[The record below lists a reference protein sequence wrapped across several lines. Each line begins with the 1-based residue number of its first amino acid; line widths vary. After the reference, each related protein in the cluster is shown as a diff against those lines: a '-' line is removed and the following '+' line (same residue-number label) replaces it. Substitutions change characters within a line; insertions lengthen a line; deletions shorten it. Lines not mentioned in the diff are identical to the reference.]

1 MPRRHGQRK
10 KGNTKNNNKNVV
22 APKPTLIENKK
33 VVAEEP
39 VVTKVVA
46 TEVSAASAKGRLRQ
60 VVESEKVEKVVSY
73 FSSYAPTLLSFYGN
87 VKERLPET
95 LKTNVDV
102 LEKDYVVPATAFTV
116 VKCDQILTQVDETLA
131 STEETVYK
139 TVEKTKETVT
149 STVEQT
155 KETVTSTVEQTKETV
170 TNAVVSTLN
179 VGLDTIETGL
189 DYALPAAE
197 EKKEVVAE
205 EEKTDVM
212 KRVSVLNNTL
222 RTRLTKLALV
232 AAIHEKKELATA
244 ALKEKYTTTETLF
257 KERYV
262 VIDKEYLKPAVKF
275 VNDQYVVLDIKYFQ
289 PAKSFVSEKYV
300 VVDTAYLKPTKQFA
314 ESNVLYPTKQF
325 FDGLSKELKWTE
337 SYTKYVPEATQV
349 KEYVE
354 YGYKTVQSNVLLPTA
369 CYLGVDETFVS
380 YEKYV
385 LENLSKV
392 VEPYVTLQKSEEGTE
407 NVVVTEGDGGA
418 VAIEESEDWQ
428 DAPVKPNKFEP
439 VYPSDE
445 EWLHEQ
451 EDNYYQTMIYETNSV
466 Y

>member
-1 MPRRHGQRK
+1 MGNTTRINNSKRENNEFKQKKKEKEANMPRRHGQRK

-46 TEVSAASAKGRLRQ
+46 TEVSAASAKGLLRQ

-139 TVEKTKETVT
+139 TVEK
-149 STVEQT
+149 
-155 KETVTSTVEQTKETV
+155 TKETV

-275 VNDQYVVLDIKYFQ
+275 VNDQYVILDIKYFQ

-385 LENLSKV
+385 LETLSKV

-445 EWLHEQ
+445 E
-451 EDNYYQTMIYETNSV
+451 
-466 Y
+466 

>member
-1 MPRRHGQRK
+1 MGI
-10 KGNTKNNNKNVV
+10 

-39 VVTKVVA
+39 AVVTKVVA

-197 EKKEVVAE
+197 EKKRSCCRRRENRCYE
-205 EEKTDVM
+205 
-212 KRVSVLNNTL
+212 
-222 RTRLTKLALV
+222 
-232 AAIHEKKELATA
+232 
-244 ALKEKYTTTETLF
+244 
-257 KERYV
+257 
-262 VIDKEYLKPAVKF
+262 
-275 VNDQYVVLDIKYFQ
+275 
-289 PAKSFVSEKYV
+289 KSFCV
-300 VVDTAYLKPTKQFA
+300 
-314 ESNVLYPTKQF
+314 
-325 FDGLSKELKWTE
+325 
-337 SYTKYVPEATQV
+337 
-349 KEYVE
+349 
-354 YGYKTVQSNVLLPTA
+354 
-369 CYLGVDETFVS
+369 
-380 YEKYV
+380 
-385 LENLSKV
+385 
-392 VEPYVTLQKSEEGTE
+392 
-407 NVVVTEGDGGA
+407 
-418 VAIEESEDWQ
+418 
-428 DAPVKPNKFEP
+428 
-439 VYPSDE
+439 
-445 EWLHEQ
+445 
-451 EDNYYQTMIYETNSV
+451 
-466 Y
+466 

>member
-1 MPRRHGQRK
+1 MGI
-10 KGNTKNNNKNVV
+10 

-39 VVTKVVA
+39 AVVTKVVA

-197 EKKEVVAE
+197 E
-205 EEKTDVM
+205 EKADVM

-244 ALKEKYTTTETLF
+244 ALKEKYTTTETL
-257 KERYV
+257 
-262 VIDKEYLKPAVKF
+262 
-275 VNDQYVVLDIKYFQ
+275 
-289 PAKSFVSEKYV
+289 
-300 VVDTAYLKPTKQFA
+300 
-314 ESNVLYPTKQF
+314 
-325 FDGLSKELKWTE
+325 
-337 SYTKYVPEATQV
+337 
-349 KEYVE
+349 
-354 YGYKTVQSNVLLPTA
+354 
-369 CYLGVDETFVS
+369 
-380 YEKYV
+380 
-385 LENLSKV
+385 
-392 VEPYVTLQKSEEGTE
+392 
-407 NVVVTEGDGGA
+407 
-418 VAIEESEDWQ
+418 
-428 DAPVKPNKFEP
+428 
-439 VYPSDE
+439 
-445 EWLHEQ
+445 
-451 EDNYYQTMIYETNSV
+451 
-466 Y
+466 

>member
-1 MPRRHGQRK
+1 MGNTTRINNSKRENNEFKQKKKEKEANMPRRHGQRK

-46 TEVSAASAKGRLRQ
+46 TEVSAASAKGLLRQ

-139 TVEKTKETVT
+139 TVEK
-149 STVEQT
+149 
-155 KETVTSTVEQTKETV
+155 TKETV

-262 VIDKEYLKPAVKF
+262 VIDKEYLKAAVKF

-369 CYLGVDETFVS
+369 SYLGVDETFVS

-407 NVVVTEGDGGA
+407 NVVDSEGDGGA

-445 EWLHEQ
+445 E
-451 EDNYYQTMIYETNSV
+451 
-466 Y
+466 